1 MQEAHIIHAHI
12 ALHKIQVRFYSP
24 DIGSEMIRSGNRG
37 AAGRQRNGK
46 ADWSNAGHDV
56 QDPNSGNGDRQNSER
71 RTPPPSVPP
80 IRLATL
86 LLPVANHQYDARW
99 TSSPSGRYCFGRH
112 LPRYAPRAEG
122 SGQTHAAGA
131 WVPFPAGATARR
143 LPALQ
148 DIHRSGD
155 ALLLPASPDRIGGP
169 PPKLP
174 IDISNARRISSP
186 GGRCFL
192 RRTQRKCI
200 TRFNLCGKSP
210 NFSQNSARISA

>member
-1 MQEAHIIHAHI
+1 MMSKTRTPETGND
-12 ALHKIQVRFYSP
+12 R
-24 DIGSEMIRSGNRG
+24 IRSD
-37 AAGRQRNGK
+37 A
-46 ADWSNAGHDV
+46 
-56 QDPNSGNGDRQNSER
+56 
-71 RTPPPSVPP
+71 
-80 IRLATL
+80 L
-86 LLPVANHQYDARW
+86 LLPASLRYDWQHSSSQLPITNMTPAGPPPPAGVIVFVD
-99 TSSPSGRYCFGRH
+99 TS
-112 LPRYAPRAEG
+112 LDIAPRAEG

-174 IDISNARRISSP
+174 IDISNARRFSSP

-200 TRFNLCGKSP
+200 TRFNLCGKSS